1 MLILILILFIIITS
15 LFIQVREFITPD
27 NYLISIKDKLKPF
40 FDPKNVTFKG
50 ILKGLNDGNI
60 IDKIPISK
68 GEKSYT
74 INKEKIYIC
83 LKDEEKEYYDENM
96 LIYVILHEIGHVL
109 CKSEGHTQEWHTIFK
124 ALQNYANKR
133 GFWDAKEP
141 IINNY
146 CEVPN
151 DPNDDSDPDT
161 KPTNTQTPKTPIV

>member
-1 MLILILILFIIITS
+1 MLIIILILFIIITS
-15 LFIQVREFITPD
+15 LFVQVREFITPD
-27 NYLISIKDKLKPF
+27 DYLMTIKNKLRPF
-40 FDPKNVTFKG
+40 FDPKKVTFKG

-74 INKEKIYIC
+74 INKKKIYIC
-83 LKDEEKEYYDENM
+83 LKNENKEYYDENM

-109 CKSEGHTQEWHTIFK
+109 CESEGHTEEWHTIFRS
-124 ALQNYANKR
+124 LQNYASKR
-133 GFWDAKEP
+133 GFWDARKP

-151 DPNDDSDPDT
+151 DPNDNTDIDI
-161 KPTNTQTPKTPIV
+161 KPTQ